1 MHRLLTPPALRAA
14 AAIIIGATVLMGTLP
29 AVAGDSLSDAR
40 AQRDRVRSERSQLA
54 SQLDALEA
62 SEAEV
67 SAALDGL
74 TANVRDQEALVADA
88 RRAADE
94 ANSELQVAQAE
105 EARAEQQLAELE
117 GSLRELAVRAYV
129 QPPSED
135 DLIALSSD
143 SADQAMV
150 RQALLDVRAGQ
161 YTDLLD
167 RMEAA
172 REDLER
178 QRRRAEDAAAEAEAR
193 RAAVEDQLVEL
204 QTARDEQAHL
214 MASVQQR
221 IDHNLSEA
229 AALASL
235 DRELSD
241 QIARREAEI
250 AAQLRAAQAAA
261 EAQRRA
267 EEQAAAEAAA
277 RAEAERQAAEQQ
289 QSAPSSPATSAP
301 AAPVTT
307 APAPPPTTAPPPPP
321 APEPDPPTFVSP
333 GLSNVR
339 GIVVASS
346 IAGQLSALLAAA
358 EADGIVLSGGG
369 YRDPAQQIAL
379 RRAHCGSSYYA
390 IYQMPASQCSPPT
403 AIPGTSMHEQGLAID
418 FTYGGSVISSRSSPA
433 FGWLAAHAST
443 YGFFNL
449 PSEPWHW
456 SVNGN

>member
-1 MHRLLTPPALRAA
+1 MHRLLTPPAHRVVV
-14 AAIIIGATVLMGTLP
+14 AILIGAAVLLGALP
-29 AVAGDSLSDAR
+29 ARAGDSLSDAR
-40 AQRDRVRSERSQLA
+40 AQRDRVRSQRSQLA
-54 SQLDALEA
+54 SQLDTLEA

-67 SAALDGL
+67 SAALGGL

-94 ANSELQVAQAE
+94 AHRELEVARAE
-105 EARAEQQLAELE
+105 EARAEQQLVELE

-178 QRRRAEDAAAEAEAR
+178 QRQRAEDAAAEAEAR
-193 RAAVEDQLVEL
+193 QAAVEDQLVEL
-204 QTARDEQAHL
+204 QAARDEQAQL
-214 MASVQQR
+214 MQAVQQR

-235 DRELSD
+235 DRQLSD

-250 AAQLRAAQAAA
+250 AAQLRAA

-267 EEQAAAEAAA
+267 QEQAAAQAAA
-277 RAEAERQAAEQQ
+277 QRQAAAQAAQQ
-289 QSAPSSPATSAP
+289 QQQQAPAPSAPATSAP
-301 AAPVTT
+301 AAPATT
-307 APAPPPTTAPPPPP
+307 SPPPPPTTAPPPPP
-321 APEPDPPTFVSP
+321 PPEPDPPTFVSP

-346 IAGQLSALLAAA
+346 IAGQLSAMLAAA

-379 RRAHCGSSYYA
+379 RRAHCGTSYYA

-418 FTYGGSVISSRSSPA
+418 FTYGGSVISSHSSPA
-433 FGWLAAHAST
+433 FQWLAAHAST